1 MSHQL
6 LNSLQSFWTLVQTDR
21 GAAIR
26 RVGFVNA
33 LCGGWALLALGSF
46 LLWGAPFGG
55 ASAEWF
61 PVIVSLLK
69 VGAFLISAFL
79 CWRNAQKLDILS
91 GRSVWQAIASGM
103 AFYALGD
110 ITLIIWR
117 SVWGITSAV
126 SLGDVFYGASYV
138 FLVIGLLQ
146 AILPRQINLSMVQ
159 ALGISLAGVMGIVL
173 ACWLNFYML
182 SAEGL
187 SAEGLSAEGLSVEG
201 GLAAKSRELAEIELP
216 GVEPLRAEAL
226 SAEARS
232 AANGAIAPTDDASSA
247 NAADRAPGVVRLI
260 DQRLSR
266 LTNRIGLLYVV
277 GDCMLIVLAA
287 ALLVAFW
294 GGVYS
299 EAWKLIAIAGV
310 CLYVADMF
318 LIYHVGQGSY
328 RPGSLWEIFWIL
340 SALLFGLGAGV
351 EHRMSVKMNQ
361 RRPRRQWL

>member
-6 LNSLQSFWTLVQTDR
+6 LDSLQSFWTLVQTDR

-55 ASAEWF
+55 ASADWF

-79 CWRNAQKLDILS
+79 CWRNALKLDILS

-103 AFYALGD
+103 AFHALGD

-159 ALGISLAGVMGIVL
+159 ALGISLAGVVGIVL

-182 SAEGL
+182 TEGGSA
-187 SAEGLSAEGLSVEG
+187 EG
-201 GLAAKSRELAEIELP
+201 GLAVKSRELAEIELL

-247 NAADRAPGVVRLI
+247 NVADRAPGVVRLI

-351 EHRMSVKMNQ
+351 EHRMSTKMNQ